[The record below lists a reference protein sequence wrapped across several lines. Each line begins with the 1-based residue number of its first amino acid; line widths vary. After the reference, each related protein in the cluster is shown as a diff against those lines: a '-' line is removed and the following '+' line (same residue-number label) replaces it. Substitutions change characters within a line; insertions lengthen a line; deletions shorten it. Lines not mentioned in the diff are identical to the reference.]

1 MQWFPQVLVTA
12 VAVQVFC
19 QLFKLVYYSARDRK
33 LTLSYLV
40 TAGGIPSAHSAFV
53 TALCV
58 AIGLRNGFNSDVFAV
73 AFVFGAIVVYDAYRL
88 RGHVQ
93 RHAQVINER
102 ILRPAGQK
110 PLSEMVGHSIAEIAA
125 GIALG
130 GGVSAFV
137 TLLVL

>member
-1 MQWFPQVLVTA
+1 MEWFPQVLVTA

-19 QLFKLVYYSARDRK
+19 QLFKLVYYSARDRRF
-33 LTLSYLV
+33 TPAYLV

-53 TALCV
+53 TALGV
-58 AIGLRNGFNSDVFAV
+58 AIGLRNGFDSDVFAV

-93 RHAQVINER
+93 RHAQVINEH
-102 ILRPAGQK
+102 ILRPAGEK
-110 PLSEMVGHSIAEIAA
+110 PLSEMVGHSITEIAA
-125 GIALG
+125 GVALG
-130 GGVSAFV
+130 GGVSALV

>member
-1 MQWFPQVLVTA
+1 MAWFPQVLVTA

-33 LTLSYLV
+33 LTLAYLV

-53 TALCV
+53 TALGV
-58 AIGLRNGFNSDVFAV
+58 AIGLRNGFDSDVFAIT
-73 AFVFGAIVVYDAYRL
+73 FVFGAIVVYDAYRL

-93 RHAQVINER
+93 QHAKAINER
-102 ILRPAGQK
+102 VLRPAGEK
-110 PLSEMVGHSIAEIAA
+110 PLSEMVGHSIPEIVT
-125 GIALG
+125 GIVFG
-130 GGVSAFV
+130 GGVSALV

>member
-1 MQWFPQVLVTA
+1 MAWFPQVLVTA

-33 LTLSYLV
+33 LTLAYLV

-53 TALCV
+53 TALGV
-58 AIGLRNGFNSDVFAV
+58 AIGLRNGFDSDVFAIT
-73 AFVFGAIVVYDAYRL
+73 FVFGAIVVYDAYRL

-102 ILRPAGQK
+102 ILRPAGEK
-110 PLSEMVGHSIAEIAA
+110 PLSEMVGHSIPEIVT
-125 GIALG
+125 GIVF
-130 GGVSAFV
+130 GGVSALV

>member
-1 MQWFPQVLVTA
+1 MAWFPQVLVTA

-33 LTLSYLV
+33 LTLAYLV

-53 TALCV
+53 TALGV
-58 AIGLRNGFNSDVFAV
+58 AIGLRNGFGSDVFAV

-102 ILRPAGQK
+102 ILRPAGEK
-110 PLSEMVGHSIAEIAA
+110 PLSEMVGHSIPEIVT
-125 GIALG
+125 GIVFG
-130 GGVSAFV
+130 GGVSALV